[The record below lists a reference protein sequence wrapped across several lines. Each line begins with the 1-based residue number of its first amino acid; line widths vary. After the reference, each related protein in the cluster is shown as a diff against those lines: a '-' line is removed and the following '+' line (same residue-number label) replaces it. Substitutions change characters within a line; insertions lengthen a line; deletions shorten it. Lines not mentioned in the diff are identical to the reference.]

1 MRSGPYRPSPGPG
14 VVLHATPHNVG
25 WRNLEFAVVEVRPG
39 QPHYGRADGRETAI
53 VTLSGTGTISGGG
66 VHARVQRTSV
76 FEQVASVAYFPP
88 GTDYTVEAD
97 GAAEG
102 DDASGPTLTVAIGSA
117 PAEGLLPARCIEP
130 WEMRTEIRGGGQ
142 SHRQVVHTLSHPLPA
157 ERLIVY
163 EVYVPRGTWAGWPP
177 HRHDGVDGSPYLEE
191 TYYFRLDRPEG
202 YVLHRNF
209 CDGAG
214 PDEHGLDDHFDD
226 VSVAHDGDLVCV
238 PMGYHTTVVSPGS
251 NMYFLNF
258 LAGDLLM
265 DERVTP
271 PCFHAD
277 HTWITD
283 DWEAGAWGLPVV
295 TLPPAAGR

>member
-1 MRSGPYRPSPGPG
+1 MAMRSGPFRPGTGPGPL
-14 VVLHATPHNVG
+14 LHVTPATAG
-25 WRNLEFAVVEVRPG
+25 WRTLEFAVVDVRPDV
-39 QPHYGRADGRETAI
+39 PHHGRSDDRETVI
-53 VTLSGTGTISGGG
+53 VTLSGAGTINGGG
-66 VHARVQRTSV
+66 VTADVRRSSV
-76 FEQVASVAYFPP
+76 FEEVGKVVYLPP
-88 GTDYTVEAD
+88 GTDYTVE
-97 GAAEG
+97 
-102 DDASGPTLTVAIGSA
+102 SSQQLVVAIGSA
-117 PAEGLLPARCIEP
+117 PAQGLLPARCIEP

-209 CDGAG
+209 CDGTG
-214 PDEHGLDDHFDD
+214 PDASGADADFDE
-226 VSVAHDGDLVCV
+226 VAVAGDGDVVCV
-238 PMGYHTTVVSPGS
+238 PMGYHTSVVSPGS

-258 LAGDLLM
+258 LAGDLLL

-295 TLPPAAGR
+295 RLPQPGDA

>member
-1 MRSGPYRPSPGPG
+1 MSTVRSGPHRPAPGPG
-14 VVLHATPHNVG
+14 RVLHASPDTVG
-25 WRNLEFAVVEVRPG
+25 WRNLEFAVVDVVPG
-39 QPHYGRADGRETAI
+39 APHHGTSPGRETAI
-53 VTLSGTGTISGGG
+53 VTLQGAGTIRGGG
-66 VHARVQRTSV
+66 LTAQVHRSSV
-76 FEQVASVAYFPP
+76 FEEVGSVVYLPP
-88 GTDYTVEAD
+88 GTDYTVECAP
-97 GAAEG
+97 GAG
-102 DDASGPTLTVAIGSA
+102 GRLQVAIGSA
-117 PAEGLLPARCIEP
+117 PADGVLPARCIEP

-214 PDEHGLDDHFDD
+214 PDANGLDDHFDE
-226 VSVAHDGDLVCV
+226 VAVAHDGDLVCV

-295 TLPPAAGR
+295 HLPPAGGR